1 MVMTKFI
8 FMGLCG
14 LLYVLGL
21 LFGWNYQET
30 SVYVCIY
37 LWPILCILSTL
48 PIIYYNIKKIVVKGK
63 GYIALLFSFLY
74 NYSYIIVFTCVLQHY
89 SLIETPIGKN
99 SINIV
104 FNQCYQDL
112 IQIAS
117 TCNTTYEI
125 VNLVIYVLLFLIIMF
140 VNTLIPLK
148 LKKSINKY
156 ARKKL
161 HL

>member
-1 MVMTKFI
+1 MATAKLI

-14 LLYVLGL
+14 LLYIFGL

-30 SVYVCIY
+30 SVYICIY

-48 PIIYYNIKKIVVKGK
+48 PIMYYNIKKIIVKRK
-63 GYIALLFSFLY
+63 GYITLLFSFLY
-74 NYSYIIVFTCVLQHY
+74 NYSYIIIFTCILQHY
-89 SLIETPIGKN
+89 SLINTPLGKN

-112 IQIAS
+112 QQIALA
-117 TCNTTYEI
+117 CNTTYEI

-140 VNTLIPLK
+140 VNILITLK
-148 LKKSINKY
+148 F
-156 ARKKL
+156 RKQTI
-161 HL
+161 